1 MGEVRKRRQLKPEE
15 KLQIYKEAT
24 VARAQGTGSVAE
36 VLRRWGIHSSD
47 LTRITKTVEEGA
59 IVQFKMNRSR
69 KARVVYSEEEM
80 LRWKAERERLE
91 WTVIEQAAEIALI
104 KKTGFRVERGSQGE
118 ISFCGVEGIFGERY

>member
-1 MGEVRKRRQLKPEE
+1 MEEVRKRRQLKPEE

-24 VARAQGTGSVAE
+24 VARAQGNGSVAE
-36 VLRRWGIHSSD
+36 VLRRWGIHSCD

-80 LRWKAERERLE
+80 LRWKGERERLE
-91 WTVIEQAAEIALI
+91 RTVIEQAAEIALI
-104 KKTGFRVERGSQGE
+104 KKN
-118 ISFCGVEGIFGERY
+118 GI